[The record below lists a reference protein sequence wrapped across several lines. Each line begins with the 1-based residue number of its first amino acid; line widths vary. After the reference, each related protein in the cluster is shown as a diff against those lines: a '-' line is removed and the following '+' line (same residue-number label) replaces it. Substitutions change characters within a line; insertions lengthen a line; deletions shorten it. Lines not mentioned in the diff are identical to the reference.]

1 MPITAEQMTYEEMV
15 KTASNHVCGICG
27 GRLNVAWSAKDN
39 GYILRCNDL
48 THDIITR
55 HLPKSERTKQAEK
68 EWNATNKMDSTAL
81 TTMTESTMIER
92 IGLAKFPQDLTV
104 QDKKLLAQVAIS
116 YGFDPLMG
124 EISIFQGRPYVS
136 IDGRYRKAQETGEL
150 DGVDTRPATRQ
161 EKTDWQIPDGDF
173 FFRAEVYK
181 RGTTRPFVGWG
192 RVRAAEI
199 NPAGKFKPV
208 DLNPQRIAEKRA
220 EAQGL
225 RKAFFIPLPSIED
238 LGTPE
243 AEVPYIDGEVIK
255 ESGEIIDKPNNRPN
269 EADAKAMGQA
279 IAKNLIKDVK
289 DDEPK
294 SYPPENLHEAM
305 VTGEPIKA
313 PVPPAKI
320 TPEQIARLK
329 EFRANYTVGLAPYIK
344 NKGADIKAV
353 DQLTE
358 KQAGEII
365 AEIEAYLKEK
375 GVI

>member
-269 EADAKAMGQA
+269 EADARAMEQ
-279 IAKNLIKDVK
+279 VV
-289 DDEPK
+289 
-294 SYPPENLHEAM
+294 HEAM
-305 VTGEPIKA
+305 VTGEPIVA
-313 PVPPAKI
+313 PVPPTSATLSTSAKI

-365 AEIEAYLKEK
+365 AEIEAYLKQK